1 MSEQVYLGGGLT
13 AVVMTPKEKDEAYT
27 LTPVILRELIASIPL
42 PSVREQIMQR
52 FEDAAKPNLL
62 KRIYYHCLNKFG
74 LAASSNLCIICS
86 RTDGRGI
93 DAITNRSI
101 TGVSVYASSFSFGVI
116 TTAVRPP
123 PR

>member
-62 KRIYYHCLNKFG
+62 KRIYYHCLN
-74 LAASSNLCIICS
+74 LCN
-86 RTDGRGI
+86 T
-93 DAITNRSI
+93 
-101 TGVSVYASSFSFGVI
+101 
-116 TTAVRPP
+116 
-123 PR
+123 